1 MSQTPPSIN
10 PYFRCARNHR
20 VWRNPEDLGNGY
32 WLVEQC
38 AGPKASV
45 IDMLVVRPDTS
56 RIVPWIVVGTVSR
69 PRYSRV
75 NMELSLNGKG
85 YRTWKLMTPEDEFP
99 LLVQEMIRLVKEY
112 G

>member
-1 MSQTPPSIN
+1 VSQTPPSAN
-10 PYFRCARNHR
+10 PWRYCAKNHR
-20 VWRNPEDLGNGY
+20 LWRNPEDLGNGY

-45 IDMLVVRPDTS
+45 IDMLVVRYDGT
-56 RIVPWIVVGTVSR
+56 RTVPWAHIGAVTR
-69 PRYSRV
+69 PRYGRV
-75 NMELSLNGKG
+75 NMELALNDKG

-99 LLVQEMIRLVKEY
+99 QLVQEMIRLIKEY